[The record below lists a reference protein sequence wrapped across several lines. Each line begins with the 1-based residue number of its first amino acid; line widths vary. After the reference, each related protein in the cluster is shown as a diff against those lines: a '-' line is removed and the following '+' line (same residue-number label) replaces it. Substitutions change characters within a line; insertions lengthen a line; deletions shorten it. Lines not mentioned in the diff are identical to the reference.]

1 MKKEI
6 IKGFV
11 YLEGVKTAFNEDY
24 IKSLSF
30 EEFKN
35 VFQGKVVYTNQAKE
49 LQPELNKIFEAI
61 AGKKKPIRRK
71 NSEKK

>member
-11 YLEGVKTAFNEDY
+11 YLEGVKTAFNEDFV
-24 IKSLSF
+24 KGLSF
-30 EEFKN
+30 EEFKS
-35 VFQGKVVYTNQAKE
+35 VFQGKVVYTNQAKD

-71 NSEKK
+71 NSDKK

>member
-11 YLEGVKTAFNEDY
+11 YLEGVKTAFNQDFV
-24 IKSLSF
+24 KGLSF
-30 EEFKN
+30 EEFKG
-35 VFQGKVVYTNQAKE
+35 VFKGKVLYTNQAKD

-61 AGKKKPIRRK
+61 AGKKKPIRK
-71 NSEKK
+71 IN